1 MRAATPV
8 GYKSELVNSI
18 SIHAAHAGCDVNGI
32 YTAAEYDISIHAAH
46 AGCDKIAKLFLFLL

>member
-18 SIHAAHAGCDVNGI
+18 SIHAAHAGCDHNLRVLQI
-32 YTAAEYDISIHAAH
+32 FISISIHAAH
-46 AGCDKIAKLFLFLL
+46 AGCDKVMVLC